1 MGRGTHG
8 VKGIT
13 LAEGDEV
20 ISLLWLKAG
29 NKILTITEKGYGKR
43 SEPGSYRVTRRGS
56 KGVRNLNVTDK
67 IGAAVFVES
76 VADDY
81 DLIITSKDG
90 QVIRIKA
97 ADIRLTGR
105 NAQGVKAITLRDGDV
120 VKDATALPSVEDI
133 EQDSADAKETFD
145 KVKGVEVDDDSVV
158 KDDAEKQEIGPT
170 ETEE

>member
-1 MGRGTHG
+1 M
-8 VKGIT
+8 
-13 LAEGDEV
+13 
-20 ISLLWLKAG
+20 
-29 NKILTITEKGYGKR
+29 
-43 SEPGSYRVTRRGS
+43 
-56 KGVRNLNVTDK
+56 
-67 IGAAVFVES
+67 
-76 VADDY
+76 
-81 DLIITSKDG
+81 IITSKDG